1 MKVVGIGFWFM
12 RELIKEKIIMAK
24 KTIKSSTAKG
34 RLERVG
40 EELVFQ
46 ELDKNGNIINEISV
60 MSFVDDYI
68 GEYGVSMTIG
78 FDKEF

>member
-1 MKVVGIGFWFM
+1 
-12 RELIKEKIIMAK
+12 MAK

-40 EELVFQ
+40 QELVFQ

-60 MSFVDDYI
+60 MDFVYDYI
-68 GEYGVSMTIG
+68 GEYGVTMSIG
-78 FDKEF
+78 YDREF

>member
-1 MKVVGIGFWFM
+1 
-12 RELIKEKIIMAK
+12 MAK

-40 EELVFQ
+40 QELVFQ

-60 MSFVDDYI
+60 MDFVDDYI
-68 GEYGVSMTIG
+68 GEYGVTMSIG
-78 FDKEF
+78 YDREF

>member
-1 MKVVGIGFWFM
+1 M
-12 RELIKEKIIMAK
+12 RELIKERKIIMAK

-34 RLERVG
+34 RLERIG
-40 EELVFQ
+40 EELIFQ

-60 MSFVDDYI
+60 IDFVDDYI